1 MSFIFHLDNLY
12 LPFECV
18 ICSNKLCYLIKLTK
32 LYTHIFILFR
42 EAFMSI
48 ECMSCAR
55 CLWMNQELASKCM
68 SCARCLW
75 MNHVF
80 GLKMYVMC
88 TVSMDEPRVDLNMYL
103 SLNRISM
110 YFYSIFHVWQNCKR
124 VFILISFLKL
134 GQRNVQGCLFIK
146 RCQCSEQL
154 WETVSAMTPWRPS
167 TVNCSLCCLRSK
179 R

>member
-48 ECMSCAR
+48 VCPKLKVVELKCVSCAR

-88 TVSMDEPRVDLNMYL
+88 TVSMDEPRVGFNMYV
-103 SLNRISM
+103 M
-110 YFYSIFHVWQNCKR
+110 C
-124 VFILISFLKL
+124 
-134 GQRNVQGCLFIK
+134 
-146 RCQCSEQL
+146 
-154 WETVSAMTPWRPS
+154 TVSMDEPRVGLKMYVMC
-167 TVNCSLCCLRSK
+167 TVYMDEPRVGFKMYVMCTVSMDEPRVWPQNVCHVHGVYG
-179 R
+179 